1 MKRLYYLAVALM
13 LIASCKVVDP
23 YEPNPMTDRNIS
35 NLSYSL
41 FYEESLECI
50 SLFYNAYHIAHFLDA
65 DAEVKVS
72 PEYDLIR
79 IGLMKNQNSYIYDYD
94 DYIFSSEGFLNKGGS
109 CHVEIN
115 YHKSL
120 NIKCLDADKWQISN
134 NRGMVFGVEV
144 LKEDEKSMTMA
155 VTLKGSVTED
165 SEYVAKMEDEGLKVF
180 LEQKA
185 IGEFDTMSWDG
196 NVLVTYYEDESLIK
210 SCRMTF
216 KPGLTT
222 EFDVF

>member
-1 MKRLYYLAVALM
+1 
-13 LIASCKVVDP
+13 
-23 YEPNPMTDRNIS
+23 
-35 NLSYSL
+35 
-41 FYEESLECI
+41 
-50 SLFYNAYHIAHFLDA
+50 
-65 DAEVKVS
+65 
-72 PEYDLIR
+72 
-79 IGLMKNQNSYIYDYD
+79 
-94 DYIFSSEGFLNKGGS
+94 
-109 CHVEIN
+109 
-115 YHKSL
+115 
-120 NIKCLDADKWQISN
+120 
-134 NRGMVFGVEV
+134 MVFGVEV
-144 LKEDEKSMTMA
+144 IKEDEKSMTMA